1 MSLEVPVARSAAAV
15 QRSAAADVHAALLA
29 IVAKERGVDA
39 DAARAI
45 LEGLKSEGRY
55 LREIWS

>member
-1 MSLEVPVARSAAAV
+1 MRNFTKGSARAGLGPRGGRVLLREEVEEP
-15 QRSAAADVHAALLA
+15 L
-29 IVAKERGVDA
+29 AKERGVDA

>member
-1 MSLEVPVARSAAAV
+1 MRPCVGVCGDGARMA
-15 QRSAAADVHAALLA
+15 QDVHAALLE

-39 DAARAI
+39 AAAQA
-45 LEGLKSEGRY
+45 LVEGLKSEGRY